1 MICVFPCLTSLSIII
16 SRSIHVAANGFI
28 SFFLLLLLLLPS
40 SEWLEVITQATLEAT
55 SCMVIPVDHPLEE
68 SCLLIKNAQFGYGI
82 IKKWFLFI
90 THFRGCYSSSG
101 LPKWLIGKESTCQG
115 RRQRRRRLDPW
126 VKKIL
131 WGRKWQPTLVLL
143 PAEFHGQRSL
153 VGYSPRGHKES
164 DMS

>member
-115 RRQRRRRLDPW
+115 RRHKRCGFYPRVQEIPW
-126 VKKIL
+126 K
-131 WGRKWQPTLVLL
+131 RKW
-143 PAEFHGQRSL
+143 
-153 VGYSPRGHKES
+153 
-164 DMS
+164 

>member
-1 MICVFPCLTSLSIII
+1 MIFVFPCLTSLSIII

-55 SCMVIPVDHPLEE
+55 SCMVIPMDHHLEE
-68 SCLLIKNAQFGYGI
+68 SCLLTRNAQFGHGI
-82 IKKWFLFI
+82 NKKWFLFI

-101 LPKWLIGKESTCQG
+101 LPKWLSGKESTCRG
-115 RRQRRRRLDPW
+115 RRHRRCRLDPW
-126 VKKIL
+126 VRKIL

-153 VGYSPRGHKES
+153 VG
-164 DMS
+164 